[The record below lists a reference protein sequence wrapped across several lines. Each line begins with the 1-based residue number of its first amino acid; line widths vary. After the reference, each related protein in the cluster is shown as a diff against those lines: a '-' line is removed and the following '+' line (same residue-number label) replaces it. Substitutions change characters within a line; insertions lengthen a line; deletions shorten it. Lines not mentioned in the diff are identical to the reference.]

1 MATNDN
7 LIEHLASLSPDELE
21 NILEALRKRL
31 EKNKQ
36 LKVAEQIIDR
46 YKPALKELAK

>member
-1 MATNDN
+1 LTTNDN
-7 LIEHLASLSPDELE
+7 LVEQLASLSPDELE
-21 NILEALRKRL
+21 SILEALKKRL

-36 LKVAEQIIDR
+36 LRVAEEIIER

>member
-1 MATNDN
+1 MATNDT
-7 LIEHLASLSPDELE
+7 LIEQLAGLSPDELE
-21 NILEALRKRL
+21 YVLEALKKRL

>member
-7 LIEHLASLSPDELE
+7 LVEQLASLSPAELE
-21 NILEALRKRL
+21 NILENLKKRL

-36 LKVAEQIIDR
+36 LKVAEQIIDK
-46 YKPALKELAK
+46 YKPALKELAR